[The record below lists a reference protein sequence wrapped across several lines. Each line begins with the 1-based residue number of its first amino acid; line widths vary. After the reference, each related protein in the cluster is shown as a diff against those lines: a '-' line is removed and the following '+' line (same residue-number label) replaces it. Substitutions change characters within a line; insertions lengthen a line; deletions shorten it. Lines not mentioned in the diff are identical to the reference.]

1 VKQSAEAG
9 EAIRQLADSITEAAQ
24 AATQIAAS
32 SQQQLVGTDQ
42 VAMAMDNI
50 KQASAQN
57 VTGPNRRKSPR
68 TAFTNWD
75 RSSNNWSSNSKCK
88 RRQNL

>member
-1 VKQSAEAG
+1 MKQSTEAG
-9 EAIRQLADSITEAAQ
+9 EAIRLLADSIAEAAQ
-24 AATQIAAS
+24 AASQIAAS

-57 VTGPNRRKSPR
+57 VAGTKQTEMAAHGLHELGQKL
-68 TAFTNWD
+68 
-75 RSSNNWSSNSKCK
+75 K
-88 RRQNL
+88 RLVEQFKM

>member
-1 VKQSAEAG
+1 MKQSADAG

-42 VAMAMDNI
+42 VAMAMENI

-57 VTGPNRRKSPR
+57 VAGTKQAEIAAHSLHDLGQKL
-68 TAFTNWD
+68 
-75 RSSNNWSSNSKCK
+75 KQLVEQYK
-88 RRQNL
+88 M